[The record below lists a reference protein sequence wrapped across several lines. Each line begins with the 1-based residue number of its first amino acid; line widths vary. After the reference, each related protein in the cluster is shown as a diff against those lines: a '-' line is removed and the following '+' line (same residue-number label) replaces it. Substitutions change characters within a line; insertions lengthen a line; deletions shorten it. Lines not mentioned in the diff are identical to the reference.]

1 MYIGNNKP
9 SNPIQYVQSS
19 AEYPTKNS
27 FTFMS
32 TDISMCITLKHH
44 NKVKTPGKLKCV
56 VLLAAEFASKHYTQL
71 LLLHSVCFRLNDIEV
86 NARLIN

>member
-32 TDISMCITLKHH
+32 TDISMCITLKHDKKVTNT
-44 NKVKTPGKLKCV
+44 NKIKVCCAAGCSICTRTWHSLHTASFVKFSLV
-56 VLLAAEFASKHYTQL
+56 QVE
-71 LLLHSVCFRLNDIEV
+71 
-86 NARLIN
+86 

>member
-1 MYIGNNKP
+1 
-9 SNPIQYVQSS
+9 
-19 AEYPTKNS
+19 
-27 FTFMS
+27 
-32 TDISMCITLKHH
+32 MCITLKHH